1 MAGPIARLA
10 TVALLA
16 MVLIVALEA
25 QAAPGPAPAFS
36 LELFNGKTLRLADLR
51 GRPVILLFWTQW

>member
-1 MAGPIARLA
+1 MARADARLA
-10 TVALLA
+10 VIALLA
-16 MVLIVALEA
+16 AALTA
-25 QAAPGPAPAFS
+25 GGVQAAPGQAPAFS